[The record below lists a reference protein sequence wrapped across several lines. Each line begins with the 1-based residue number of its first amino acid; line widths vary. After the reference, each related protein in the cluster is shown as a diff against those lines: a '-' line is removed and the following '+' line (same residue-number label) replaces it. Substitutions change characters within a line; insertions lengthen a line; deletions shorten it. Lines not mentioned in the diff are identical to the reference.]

1 MSRPTLAPTPP
12 SSAIRDV
19 VLDPPAIAM
28 VWTGT
33 GRPHETVAVP
43 GVVLGAGETLV
54 AIELATVCG
63 SDVHTVE
70 GHRAAPTP
78 LVLGHE
84 YVGRVIEVADGVRAV
99 DGTPVHVGD
108 RIVWSIMASCR
119 ECDRCRRGLPQ
130 KCRAILKYGHERIQP
145 RWELTGG
152 FATHAHLRAGTAIV
166 RVGEALGAEVLAP
179 AACGSAT
186 AWAALERADEVVDVD
201 DATVLIL
208 GAGLIGLTACAMA
221 RARGAVVVVADPDP
235 ARRALAVRFGA
246 TQVADPRDSRALSA
260 ALAATGSAEY
270 TIVVEASGS
279 PRAVRSAMEV
289 VGVGGVVVLVGSVF
303 PTEPL
308 ALDPERLVR
317 GLVTIRGVHN
327 YAPRDLDAAVRYL
340 HEHGAEH
347 PFDELVS
354 ARYPL
359 AQIDQALAAA
369 ASGAAVRVAIDP
381 RDAQRRR

>member
-1 MSRPTLAPTPP
+1 MASPVLDRTPAPMT
-12 SSAIRDV
+12 RDV
-19 VLDPPAIAM
+19 CLQPPAVAM
-28 VWTGT
+28 VWTGV

-43 GVVLGAGETLV
+43 GIVLGAGETLV

-70 GHRAAPTP
+70 GHRPAPTP

-84 YVGRVIEVADGVRAV
+84 YVGRVVDVAEGVRAV
-99 DGTPVHVGD
+99 DGAPVHVGD
-108 RIVWSIMASCR
+108 RVVWSVMASCR
-119 ECDRCRRGLPQ
+119 DCDRCRRGLPQ
-130 KCRAILKYGHERIQP
+130 KCRALVKYGHERLQT

-166 RVGEALGAEVLAP
+166 RTGEALPAEVLAP
-179 AACGSAT
+179 AACGGAT
-186 AWAALERADEVVDVD
+186 AWAALARADEVTDVD

-221 RARGAVVVVADPDP
+221 TARGATVVVADPDP
-235 ARRALAVRFGA
+235 ARRTLATRFGA
-246 TQVADPRDSRALSA
+246 KEVADPRHGRALAA

-270 TIVVEASGS
+270 DVVLEASGS
-279 PRAVRSAMEV
+279 PRAVRAAV
-289 VGVGGVVVLVGSVF
+289 DAVGVGGVVVLVGSVF
-303 PTEPL
+303 PTDPL
-308 ALDPERLVR
+308 PLDPERLVR
-317 GLVTIRGVHN
+317 GLVTLRGVHN
-327 YAPRDLDAAVRYL
+327 YAPRDLDSAVGFLRQHAAD
-340 HEHGAEH
+340 H
-347 PFDELVS
+347 PFVELVS

-369 ASGAAVRVAIDP
+369 ASGRAVRVAVDP

>member
-1 MSRPTLAPTPP
+1 MASPALTPTTP
-12 SSAIRDV
+12 ATRDV
-19 VLDPPAIAM
+19 VLVPPAIAM
-28 VWTGT
+28 VWTGA
-33 GRPHETVAVP
+33 GRPHEIVAVP

-70 GHRAAPTP
+70 GHRAAPAP

-99 DGTPVHVGD
+99 DGAHVQVGD
-108 RIVWSIMASCR
+108 RVVWSIMASCR

-130 KCRAILKYGHERIQP
+130 KCRAVLKYGHERIQTH
-145 RWELTGG
+145 WELTGG

-166 RVGEALGAEVLAP
+166 RVGESLRAEVLAP
-179 AACGSAT
+179 AACGGAT
-186 AWAALERADEVVDVD
+186 AWAALARADEVADVD
-201 DATVLIL
+201 GATVLIL
-208 GAGLIGLTACAMA
+208 GAGLIGLSACAMA
-221 RARGAVVVVADPDP
+221 TDRGATVVVADPDP

-246 TQVADPRDSRALSA
+246 AQVADPRDVRALTA
-260 ALAATGSAEY
+260 ALAATGSPEY
-270 TIVVEASGS
+270 DIVLEASGS
-279 PRAVRSAMEV
+279 PRAVQAALEV

-308 ALDPERLVR
+308 PVDPERLVR
-317 GLVTIRGVHN
+317 GLITIRGVHN

-340 HEHGAEH
+340 RDRGAAR
-347 PFDELVS
+347 PFEELVS

-369 ASGAAVRVAIDP
+369 SAGRAVRVGVDP
-381 RDAQRRR
+381 RDAHRRC